1 MSHAHAS
8 PIVGSPAPR
17 IALTGLSQSLEGD
30 SARVVA
36 FVDHADLSA
45 EPQAIRAIRAQLR
58 GLGAELVV
66 LARSELWRLRA
77 DDAAEW
83 LAGGEHLANEIAH
96 IRYHYGLRGGD
107 AVFVVDSSGVVRFA
121 HRPDRPIQPVLA
133 TLAQA
138 LAIAG
143 DAQHARSA
151 LPPAQQL
158 TFTRREW
165 SVTCLVAGCAT
176 ALFASCKEARRP
188 PVDTRASPAA
198 LPTELD
204 IALSVNGKRHAL
216 HVDPR
221 TSLLDA
227 LRERLG
233 LTGTKKGCDAGQ
245 CGACTVLVGGT
256 RVTSCLTFAVM
267 AQGRE
272 ITTIEGLANGD
283 ELHPVQQAFV
293 EHDGLQCGYC
303 TPGQIISAVA
313 LLREG
318 HATTDAEVREQ
329 MSGNLCR
336 CGAYPNI
343 VAAIQ
348 AARRALG

>member
-1 MSHAHAS
+1 MSHVHVR
-8 PIVGSPAPR
+8 PLVGSPAPT
-17 IALTGLSQSLEGD
+17 IALTGLSQSLDGD

-45 EPQAIRAIRAQLR
+45 EPEAIRAIRAQLR

-83 LAGGEHLANEIAH
+83 LAGGAHLANEIAH
-96 IRYHYGLRGGD
+96 VRYHYGVRSGD
-107 AVFVVDSSGVVRFA
+107 AVFVIDSAGVVRFA
-121 HRPDRPIQPVLA
+121 HRPEQPIHPVLA

-143 DAQHARSA
+143 AA
-151 LPPAQQL
+151 LHTRAELPTAEQL

-176 ALFASCKEARRP
+176 ALLASCKEARRP
-188 PVDTRASPAA
+188 PVDNRPSPAA
-198 LPTELD
+198 PAELD
-204 IALSVNGKRHAL
+204 VTLTVNGKRHAL
-216 HVDPR
+216 RIDPR

-245 CGACTVLVGGT
+245 CGACTVLVGGK
-256 RVTSCLTFAVM
+256 RITSCLTLAVM
-267 AQGRE
+267 AQGRD
-272 ITTIEGLANGD
+272 ITTIEGLAKGD
-283 ELHPVQQAFV
+283 ELHPMQQAFI

-313 LLREG
+313 LVREG
-318 HATTDAEVREQ
+318 HAKTDAEVREQ